1 MSTLF
6 RAGNRRS
13 REESGPD
20 VILSEVLE
28 YTPELYKT
36 STHFSAASS
45 FLINQNWELALNSLV
60 QLAEES
66 GHYFSE
72 DFWLNLALCANKINQ
87 PARTDHCR
95 RQIERIKSETGLYAP
110 KGWTIIKVA
119 DNIHTFQIARVIKER
134 WKKVQHDR
142 DNLYDLLGE
151 NGFHLK
157 PFGDGG
163 TIYYIENGKVLEID
177 FKKDESGQCNMLLV
191 FEEIKYWIKPF
202 EQPFTGKEKETVRT
216 KLLAWLKKKQLKTDL
231 LA

>member
-1 MSTLF
+1 MSSLF
-6 RAGNRRS
+6 RADKRKS
-13 REESGPD
+13 REEFGPD
-20 VILSEVLE
+20 MILTEVLE
-28 YTPELYKT
+28 YTPELYKS
-36 STHFSAASS
+36 STHFTEASG
-45 FLINQNWELALNSLV
+45 FLADRKWDLALNSLV
-60 QLAEES
+60 ELAEES

-87 PARTDHCR
+87 PSRKEHCH
-95 RQIERIKSETGLYAP
+95 RQIERIKKETGLYAP

-142 DNLYDLLGE
+142 DNLQELLEE
-151 NGFHLK
+151 NGFHLR

-177 FKKDESGQCNMLLV
+177 FKEDESGKYDMLLV
-191 FEEIKYWIKPF
+191 FEEIKTWIKPF
-202 EQPFTGKEKETVRT
+202 EQPFTGKEKEAVRS

-231 LA
+231 VL